1 MTRPARERRIASGS
15 SPGAIFACR
24 PREKRCATRRS
35 RGYCSAMNTS
45 KTRLLPAIC
54 FAASCVVPA
63 FAATPDTPK
72 SSSAAAP
79 VQTRDSS
86 EKKNLAAEMLALFRE
101 MNAALAGVSDKAS
114 ADAAAPKIREIEAA
128 GERIASE
135 RGDAFRAFTLD
146 DVKALERLRKETASL
161 LKGLFEKDF
170 FGSEELKEIFADIAP
185 AFGEAAPES
194 SEPPAPTEKM
204 LEASSILMNYY
215 KNPEP
220 EKIAGM
226 LPTFFE
232 MCASKNSSG
241 GPLVAFLTE
250 IVRANPDRV
259 PEWKKITDALPRKQ
273 RKVADAV
280 YRLAADKNYDLTK
293 GCVGAPGE
301 IDMLWG
307 AFFATGDPKF
317 PTAVTKI
324 AAKVLPEGVIDLG
337 VSSAAWSLAS
347 VAVAQG
353 HAPVLDAA
361 RAYLKSASREERE
374 ALASRLSEENQ
385 KALLG
390 EVLRPVKD

>member
-1 MTRPARERRIASGS
+1 
-15 SPGAIFACR
+15 
-24 PREKRCATRRS
+24 
-35 RGYCSAMNTS
+35 MNIS
-45 KTRLLPAIC
+45 KNRLLPVIC

-63 FAATPDTPK
+63 FAATPDAPK

-79 VQTRDSS
+79 VQARDSS
-86 EKKNLAAEMLALFRE
+86 EKKNLAAEMLSLFRK
-101 MNAALAGVSDKAS
+101 MNAVLAGVSDKAS

-170 FGSEELKEIFADIAP
+170 FGSEELKEIFEDIAP
-185 AFGEAAPES
+185 AFGEAAPEAS
-194 SEPPAPTEKM
+194 EKM
-204 LEASSILMNYY
+204 MEASSILMNYY

-226 LPTFFE
+226 LSTFFE

>member
-1 MTRPARERRIASGS
+1 
-15 SPGAIFACR
+15 
-24 PREKRCATRRS
+24 
-35 RGYCSAMNTS
+35 MNFS
-45 KTRLLPAIC
+45 KNRLFPTIC

-63 FAATPDTPK
+63 FAATQDAPK
-72 SSSAAAP
+72 SSSPAAP
-79 VQTRDSS
+79 VQERDVF
-86 EKKNLAAEMLALFRE
+86 EKKDFAKKMLALFRE
-101 MNAALAGVSDKAS
+101 MNAVLAGVSDKAS
-114 ADAAAPKIREIEAA
+114 ADAAAPKIRELEAKA
-128 GERIASE
+128 EPLRAEYYDASC
-135 RGDAFRAFTLD
+135 AFTLD
-146 DVKALERLRKETASL
+146 DLKALEASRKEMCSL

-170 FGSEELKEIFADIAP
+170 FGSEELKEIFEDIAP
-185 AFGEAAPES
+185 AFGEAAPEP
-194 SEPPAPTEKM
+194 SEPPAPTEKIQ
-204 LEASSILMNYY
+204 EASSILMNYY

-226 LPTFFE
+226 LPMFFE

-293 GCVGAPGE
+293 GCIGAPGE

>member
-1 MTRPARERRIASGS
+1 
-15 SPGAIFACR
+15 
-24 PREKRCATRRS
+24 
-35 RGYCSAMNTS
+35 MNIP
-45 KTRLLPAIC
+45 KNRLLPVIC
-54 FAASCVVPA
+54 FAASCVVPS
-63 FAATPDTPK
+63 FAATPDAPK
-72 SSSAAAP
+72 SSASAP
-79 VQTRDSS
+79 VQAQDST
-86 EKKNLAAEMLALFRE
+86 EKKNLTAEMLALFRK
-101 MNAALAGVSDKAS
+101 MNAVLAGVSDKAS
-114 ADAAAPKIREIEAA
+114 ADAAAPKIRKIEAEV
-128 GERIASE
+128 ERIPAEYDDASC
-135 RGDAFRAFTLD
+135 AFTLD
-146 DVKALERLRKETASL
+146 DIKALEAPRKETLSL

-170 FGSEELKEIFADIAP
+170 FGSEELKEIFADCAP
-185 AFGEAAPES
+185 AFEEAAPES
-194 SEPPAPTEKM
+194 SEPPAPSEKM
-204 LEASSILMNYY
+204 LEASSLLMNYY
-215 KNPEP
+215 KNPDP

-232 MCASKNSSG
+232 MCASKNTSG

-250 IVRANPDRV
+250 IVRANPDRI

-293 GCVGAPGE
+293 GCIGAPGE

-337 VSSAAWSLAS
+337 VASAAWSLAS

-390 EVLRPVKD
+390 EVLKPGKN